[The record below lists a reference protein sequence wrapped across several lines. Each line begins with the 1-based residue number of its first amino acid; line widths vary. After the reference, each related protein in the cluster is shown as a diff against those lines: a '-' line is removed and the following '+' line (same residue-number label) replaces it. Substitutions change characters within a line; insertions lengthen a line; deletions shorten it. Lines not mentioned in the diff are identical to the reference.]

1 MTDHSKPFEGKVAL
15 VTGASRRVGRAI
27 AVELG
32 MRGAMVAVHHR
43 DSAKD
48 ADAVVF
54 DLGIE
59 GAYARAFQADL
70 GDGVECAKLVEAV
83 MGWKGRLDVVVNN
96 AAVFR
101 KVPFVGG
108 DDAAWER
115 AWAEALDVNLLAP
128 ARLARHAA
136 PRMSDGGVIVNLV
149 DIAARQAW
157 PSYAHYGASKAGL
170 EWLTRTLAVAL
181 APRLRVC
188 GVAPGIAEFPT
199 DMPADV
205 RAGLVARVPLGRPGT
220 PEAIARAVSYLV
232 GADYVTGSILT
243 VDGGRVAATGE
254 NG

>member
-1 MTDHSKPFEGKVAL
+1 ML
-15 VTGASRRVGRAI
+15 
-27 AVELG
+27 
-32 MRGAMVAVHHR
+32 AVHHR
-43 DSAKD
+43 DSAKE

-59 GAYARAFQADL
+59 GVYARAFQADL
-70 GDGVECAKLVEAV
+70 GDGAECAKLVEAV
-83 MGWKGRLDVVVNN
+83 LGWKGRLDVVVNN

-101 KVPFVGG
+101 KVPFLGG
-108 DDAAWER
+108 DDAQWER
-115 AWAEALDVNLLAP
+115 AWADALDVNLLAP
-128 ARLARHAA
+128 ARLARQAA
-136 PRMSDGGVIVNLV
+136 PRMSDGGVFVNLV

-181 APRLRVC
+181 APKLRVC
-188 GVAPGIAEFPT
+188 GVAPGIAEFPA
-199 DMPADV
+199 DMPEDV
-205 RAGLVARVPLGRPGT
+205 RARLVERVPLGRPGT